1 MGAVTEKTWVKVLSG
16 ITMAVAFMGGMLHIY
31 NSAFGTISAFQMRP
45 IHVGIVGLLA
55 VLMDTVSLKDK
66 KHKALHMVLNGLILF
81 CVLAGISEL
90 LFHYSEIAQSAGL
103 TSDRIT
109 ICSTLLVLSLIHI

>member
-55 VLMDTVSLKDK
+55 VLMDTVSLKEK

-90 LFHYSEIAQSAGL
+90 LFHYSEIA
-103 TSDRIT
+103 
-109 ICSTLLVLSLIHI
+109 